1 VALPARLAGAPEP
14 REAAVATLE
23 TLRLAHLADRM
34 PDEVSLGEQQRTAI
48 SRALVRPSFLIA
60 EEPTGRLDEELST
73 HVLTTLREVCAAAG
87 TGVLLAS
94 HDPVVVAAADRVVR
108 LSDGLVV
115 EG

>member
-1 VALPARLAGAPEP
+1 VDTRTVA
-14 REAAVATLE
+14 
-23 TLRLAHLADRM
+23 
-34 PDEVSLGEQQRTAI
+34 RT
-48 SRALVRPSFLIA
+48 
-60 EEPTGRLDEELST
+60 GST

-87 TGVLLAS
+87 TGVLPAS

>member
-1 VALPARLAGAPEP
+1 VRSSTSSGADEEDARTVAR
-14 REAAVATLE
+14 AASVRSRHPNGHSRPPPSGGYVVADV
-23 TLRLAHLADRM
+23 AD
-34 PDEVSLGEQQRTAI
+34 
-48 SRALVRPSFLIA
+48 
-60 EEPTGRLDEELST
+60 EPTGRLDEELST

-115 EG
+115 ED

>member
-1 VALPARLAGAPEP
+1 VRSSTSSDALPWTSAQSRRRSGHATPTGTPARPPSGGYV
-14 REAAVATLE
+14 AA
-23 TLRLAHLADRM
+23 D
-34 PDEVSLGEQQRTAI
+34 
-48 SRALVRPSFLIA
+48 
-60 EEPTGRLDEELST
+60 EPTGRLDEELST